1 MIRALGRRGRRGE
14 AYPDKTIDD
23 AMRRNRLT
31 LIAALSLL
39 FLAAWHHEAAA
50 GAAGVF
56 LVLAAAIHWP
66 SRVAA
71 RRAATESRAG
81 DEVWPDRGMKAVLEA
96 LQEPAL
102 IIDRELLIRYRNP
115 VSAVAFGNM
124 ALADPLSLR
133 FRSPELLAS
142 IEAAI
147 RDAMAT
153 TATIEERRPIERHW
167 LIEILPVPAYQG
179 LSPSFF
185 LVLFHDRTAERR
197 VERMRTD
204 FVANASH
211 ELRTPL
217 ASLSGFIETLQG
229 PARDDPKARDR
240 FLGIMREQAT
250 RMSRLIDDLLS
261 LSRIEMRRHLQPQ
274 ARVDLVSVIRQVHSQ
289 LTPLADELGL
299 ELAFA
304 APGEAMLVAGDE
316 DEITQVFSNL
326 IENAC
331 KYGANGGR
339 VEISIR
345 RASER
350 GEEVIDA
357 SVRDFGP
364 GIPAEHV
371 PRLTERF
378 YRVDAG
384 DSRSKRGTGL
394 GLSIVRNILLRHKS
408 RLIVDSVVGQGSTF
422 TARFP
427 AISAN
432 VAKIPAST
440 ET

>member
-1 MIRALGRRGRRGE
+1 
-14 AYPDKTIDD
+14 
-23 AMRRNRLT
+23 MRSKRLT
-31 LIAALSLL
+31 LIAALALL
-39 FLAAWHHEAAA
+39 ALAALHPSAAFA
-50 GAAGVF
+50 AAGVF
-56 LVLAAAIHWP
+56 VVLVLTIHWP
-66 SRVAA
+66 A
-71 RRAATESRAG
+71 RERSKKTDPDVRAG
-81 DEVWPDRGMKAVLEA
+81 ADVWPDRGMKAVLEA

-102 IIDRELLIRYRNP
+102 IVDRDLLIRYRNP

-147 RDAMAT
+147 ADSVARSAILD
-153 TATIEERRPIERHW
+153 ERRPIERHW
-167 LIEILPVPAYQG
+167 LVEILPVPAYQG
-179 LSPSFF
+179 LQPRFF
-185 LVLFHDRTAERR
+185 AVLFHDRTAERR

-229 PARDDPKARDR
+229 PARDDREAREQ
-240 FLGIMREQAT
+240 FLKIMREQAN

-261 LSRIEMRRHLQPQ
+261 LSRIEMRRHVAPQ
-274 ARVDLVSVIRQVHSQ
+274 SRVDLVAALGKVRSQ
-289 LTPLADELGL
+289 MQPLADELGL
-299 ELAFA
+299 TLDFVEPQEPMPVL
-304 APGEAMLVAGDE
+304 GDE
-316 DEITQVFSNL
+316 DELIQIFANL
-326 IENAC
+326 VENAC
-331 KYGANGGR
+331 KYGGDGGR
-339 VEISIR
+339 VELSVQ

-350 GEEVIDA
+350 GEAVIDA

-384 DSRSKRGTGL
+384 ASRSKRGTGL

-427 AISAN
+427 IATE
-432 VAKIPAST
+432 IPANSRQNL
-440 ET
+440 ETSYF

>member
-1 MIRALGRRGRRGE
+1 
-14 AYPDKTIDD
+14 
-23 AMRRNRLT
+23 MRSKRLT
-31 LIAALSLL
+31 LIAALALL
-39 FLAAWHHEAAA
+39 TLAALHPQAAVA
-50 GAAGVF
+50 SAGVF
-56 LVLAAAIHWP
+56 VVLVVTIHWP
-66 SRVAA
+66 A
-71 RRAATESRAG
+71 RERSKNTGMDIRASAEI
-81 DEVWPDRGMKAVLEA
+81 WPDRGMKAVLEA

-102 IIDRELLIRYRNP
+102 IVDRDLLIRYRNP
-115 VSAVAFGNM
+115 VTAVAFGNM

-147 RDAMAT
+147 ADSVARSAILD
-153 TATIEERRPIERHW
+153 ERRPIERHW
-167 LIEILPVPAYQG
+167 LVEILPVPAYQG
-179 LSPSFF
+179 MRPSFF
-185 LVLFHDRTAERR
+185 AVLFHDRTAERR

-229 PARDDPKARDR
+229 PARDDREAREQ
-240 FLGIMREQAT
+240 FLKIMREQAN

-261 LSRIEMRRHLQPQ
+261 LSRIEMRRHVAPQ
-274 ARVDLVSVIRQVHSQ
+274 SQVDLVAALGKVRSQ
-289 LTPLADELGL
+289 MKPLADDLGL
-299 ELAFA
+299 TLDFSQ
-304 APGEAMLVAGDE
+304 PDDPMTVVGDE
-316 DEITQVFSNL
+316 DEVIQVFANL

-331 KYGANGGR
+331 KYAGEGGR
-339 VEISIR
+339 VEIGVAR
-345 RASER
+345 KSER
-350 GEEVIDA
+350 GEPVIDA

-384 DSRSKRGTGL
+384 ASRSKRGTGL

-408 RLIVDSVVGQGSTF
+408 RLIVDSVVGRGSTF
-422 TARFP
+422 TVRFP
-427 AISAN
+427 AAPE
-432 VAKIPAST
+432 IPARSHKSL
-440 ET
+440 ESSYL

>member
-1 MIRALGRRGRRGE
+1 
-14 AYPDKTIDD
+14 
-23 AMRRNRLT
+23 MRRKRLT

-39 FLAAWHHEAAA
+39 TLAALHPQAAV
-50 GAAGVF
+50 AAVVVLAI
-56 LVLAAAIHWP
+56 LVLTIHWP
-66 SRVAA
+66 A
-71 RRAATESRAG
+71 RERSNRTDASLRAAE
-81 DEVWPDRGMKAVLEA
+81 EIWPDRGMKAVLEA

-102 IIDRELLIRYRNP
+102 IVDRELLIRYRNP
-115 VSAVAFGNM
+115 VSAVSFGNM

-133 FRSPELLAS
+133 FRSPELLAA

-147 RDAMAT
+147 KDSVAK
-153 TATIEERRPIERHW
+153 TAILDERRPIERHW
-167 LIEILPVPAYQG
+167 VVEILPVPAYQG
-179 LSPSFF
+179 MQPRFF
-185 LVLFHDRTAERR
+185 AVLFHDRTAERR
-197 VERMRTD
+197 VERMRSD

-229 PARDDPKARDR
+229 PARDDPQARDQ
-240 FLGIMREQAT
+240 FLKIMREQAT

-261 LSRIEMRRHLQPQ
+261 LSRIEMRRHVAPQ
-274 ARVDLVSVIRQVHSQ
+274 SRVDLAAALGKVRAQMQ
-289 LTPLADELGL
+289 PLADDLGL
-299 ELAFA
+299 TLEFA
-304 APGEAMLVAGDE
+304 QPDEPMPVVGDE
-316 DEITQVFSNL
+316 DELIQVFANL

-331 KYGANGGR
+331 KYAGDGGR
-339 VEISIR
+339 VEISVK

-350 GEEVIDA
+350 GEPVIDA

-378 YRVDAG
+378 YRVDTGA
-384 DSRSKRGTGL
+384 SRAKRGTGL

-408 RLIVDSVVGQGSTF
+408 RLIVDSVVGRGSTF

-427 AISAN
+427 AA
-432 VAKIPAST
+432 AEIPVESRARLESSYF
-440 ET
+440 